1 MRNRNNFR
9 NKSRNNTRPLETC
22 VAVHAEEC
30 NGDAEKMVR
39 RFTKKVKREGIIE
52 EQRDRRYFSKPSVKA
67 TEKKREKKKSTSITV
82 ILSYQPFSTAD
93 STHRWKSILILFPL
107 PKTKVH
113 FSWNDAVSHEQ
124 KAPFTKLFLLS
135 IFVLKIFE

>member
-67 TEKKREKKKSTSITV
+67 TEKKREKK
-82 ILSYQPFSTAD
+82 
-93 STHRWKSILILFPL
+93 RLIRKVNRRREELFTPRDRV
-107 PKTKVH
+107 KRR
-113 FSWNDAVSHEQ
+113 SR
-124 KAPFTKLFLLS
+124 
-135 IFVLKIFE
+135 